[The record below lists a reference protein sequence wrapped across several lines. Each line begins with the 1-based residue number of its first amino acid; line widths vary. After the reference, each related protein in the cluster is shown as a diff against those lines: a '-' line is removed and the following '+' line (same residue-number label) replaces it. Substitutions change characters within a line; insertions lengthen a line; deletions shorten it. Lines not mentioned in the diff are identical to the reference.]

1 MPQKQ
6 SQSDSLSLPQL
17 LQLAGIGGQ
26 PQQDSTREALS
37 YMMGQQRIASEDADR
52 KARQLQAEQDN
63 AYRMKA
69 LDTQVNQKDNTAALH
84 ALGLLFANSTDPVE
98 RAKLSAHIRSLA
110 GMPEEPVVTNPE
122 TAAAERNRLS
132 LEEAQKRNASFQEAT
147 SAKNLGRTASDLT
160 GFLHSPLK
168 TAEGTVTNFGD
179 FWGPLVDNFTSG
191 FMGTPTLPEQAAI
204 TQANIAQHYAKLPA
218 GSMPPLQ
225 LQGLASQLGSEVPQN
240 VLNGLTPVQMQELL
254 KTVAVAKPNQTLS
267 FQP

>member
-6 SQSDSLSLPQL
+6 TQSETLSLPQL

-26 PQQDSTREALS
+26 SQQDSTREALS

-52 KARQLQAEQDN
+52 KVRQQQAEQEN
-63 AYRMKA
+63 QYRMKA
-69 LDTQVNQKDNTAALH
+69 LDAQVNQKDNTAALH
-84 ALGLLFANSTDPVE
+84 ALGLLYANTMDPTE
-98 RAKLSAHIRSLA
+98 RARIGAHISSLT
-110 GMPEEPVVTNPE
+110 GMPTGPATVSPDA
-122 TAAAERNRLS
+122 AAAERNRLS
-132 LEEAQKRNASFQEAT
+132 LEEAQKRNASFQET
-147 SAKNLGRTASDLT
+147 ISAKRLGQTASDLT

-179 FWGPLVDNFTSG
+179 FWGPVADNFTSG

-204 TQANIAQHYAKLPA
+204 TQANIAQHYAKLPV

-225 LQGLASQLGSEVPQN
+225 LQGLASQLGTEVPQS
-240 VLNGLTPVQMQELL
+240 VLNGLTPAQMQELL

-267 FQP
+267 F